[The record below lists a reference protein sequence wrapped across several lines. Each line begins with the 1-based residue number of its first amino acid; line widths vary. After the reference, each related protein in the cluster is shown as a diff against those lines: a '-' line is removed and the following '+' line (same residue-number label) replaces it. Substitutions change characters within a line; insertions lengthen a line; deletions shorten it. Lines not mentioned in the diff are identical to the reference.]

1 MTLVETS
8 SPAAA
13 GRSTS
18 TADAPDRGD
27 ARIVRPGEG
36 RRVQAFGNEIE
47 FMLSGDQTGESLT
60 VGLAS
65 VPAGNGPP
73 PHVHYAEDELFLIL
87 EGEYRIDL
95 NGEWTNVGPGT
106 AVYLPRGSVHTF
118 RVVGPTP
125 GRHWTLQ
132 TPSGFE
138 RYFARA
144 AEVFAVPGKP
154 DFAKLAAITADY
166 GAELVQPAVADASSP

>member
-1 MTLVETS
+1 MTAVDTARAAEAERS
-8 SPAAA
+8 APA
-13 GRSTS
+13 
-18 TADAPDRGD
+18 PL

-36 RRVQAFGNEIE
+36 NRVRAFGNEIE

-73 PHVHYAEDELFLIL
+73 PHVHYSEDELFLIL
-87 EGEYRIDL
+87 EGEYRIYL
-95 NGEWTNVGPGT
+95 NGDWTTVGPGT
-106 AVYLPRGSVHTF
+106 VVYLPRGSVHTF
-118 RVVGPTP
+118 QVAGDKP

-138 RYFARA
+138 RYFAQA
-144 AEVFAVPGKP
+144 GELLSAPGKP
-154 DFAKLAAITADY
+154 DLARLEVITKEY
-166 GAELVQPAVADASSP
+166 GAEIVQYAP

>member
-1 MTLVETS
+1 MTAVDTARAAEAERS
-8 SPAAA
+8 APA
-13 GRSTS
+13 
-18 TADAPDRGD
+18 PL

-36 RRVQAFGNEIE
+36 NRVRAFGNEIE

-73 PHVHYAEDELFLIL
+73 PHVHYSEDELFLIL
-87 EGEYRIDL
+87 EGEYRIYL
-95 NGEWTNVGPGT
+95 NGDWTTVGPGT
-106 AVYLPRGSVHTF
+106 VVYLPRGSVHTF
-118 RVVGPTP
+118 QVAGDKP

-138 RYFARA
+138 RYFAQA
-144 AEVFAVPGKP
+144 GELLSAPGKP
-154 DFAKLAAITADY
+154 DLARLEAITKEY
-166 GAELVQPAVADASSP
+166 GAEIVQYAP

>member
-1 MTLVETS
+1 MTAVDTARAAEAERS
-8 SPAAA
+8 APA
-13 GRSTS
+13 
-18 TADAPDRGD
+18 PL

-36 RRVQAFGNEIE
+36 NRVRAFGNEIE

-73 PHVHYAEDELFLIL
+73 PHVHYSEDELFLIL
-87 EGEYRIDL
+87 EGEYRIYL
-95 NGEWTNVGPGT
+95 NGDWTTVGPGT
-106 AVYLPRGSVHTF
+106 VVYLPRGSVHTF
-118 RVVGPTP
+118 QVAGDKP

-138 RYFARA
+138 RYFAQA
-144 AEVFAVPGKP
+144 GELLSAPGNP
-154 DFAKLAAITADY
+154 DVARLEAITKEY
-166 GAELVQPAVADASSP
+166 GAEIVQYAP

>member
-1 MTLVETS
+1 MTAVDTARAAEAERS
-8 SPAAA
+8 APA
-13 GRSTS
+13 
-18 TADAPDRGD
+18 PL

-36 RRVQAFGNEIE
+36 DRVRAFGNEIE

-73 PHVHYAEDELFLIL
+73 PHVHYSEDELFLIL
-87 EGEYRIDL
+87 EGEYRIYL
-95 NGEWTNVGPGT
+95 NGDWTTVGPGT
-106 AVYLPRGSVHTF
+106 VVYLPRGSVHTF
-118 RVVGPTP
+118 QVAGDKP

-138 RYFARA
+138 RYFAQA
-144 AEVFAVPGKP
+144 GELLSAPGKP
-154 DFAKLAAITADY
+154 DLARLEAITKEY
-166 GAELVQPAVADASSP
+166 GAEIVQYAP

>member
-1 MTLVETS
+1 MTAVDTARVAE
-8 SPAAA
+8 AE
-13 GRSTS
+13 RS
-18 TADAPDRGD
+18 APTPL

-36 RRVQAFGNEIE
+36 NRVRAFGNEIE

-73 PHVHYAEDELFLIL
+73 PHVHYSEDELFLIL
-87 EGEYRIDL
+87 EGEYRIYL
-95 NGEWTNVGPGT
+95 NGDWTTVGPGT
-106 AVYLPRGSVHTF
+106 VVYLPRGSVHTF
-118 RVVGPTP
+118 QVAGDKP

-138 RYFARA
+138 RYFAQA
-144 AEVFAVPGKP
+144 GELLSAPGKP
-154 DFAKLAAITADY
+154 DLARLEAITKEY
-166 GAELVQPAVADASSP
+166 GAEIVQYAP